1 MNSKLILPL
10 AFILSVLAVNTSFS
24 QTQQKQKPLQHVVY
38 NDNVNEPLTEHEL
51 NLIKEVYGDHA
62 EEDILSK
69 PQRLKDVKHILRNRV
84 EIIEVSQGKDLSSI
98 TNLSTIPLFNPYNQ
112 GLSRD
117 AFYNAS
123 TFNPLK
129 YQFNFYSREG
139 SKTYRFDNSQ
149 VLITIKSQNPQ

>member
-1 MNSKLILPL
+1 MNTKYLLPL
-10 AFILSVLAVNTSFS
+10 AFIFSMLTANTSFS
-24 QTQQKQKPLQHVVY
+24 QTKHKQKPLQHVVY
-38 NDNVNEPLTEHEL
+38 NDNVNAPLSTHEL
-51 NLIKEVYGDHA
+51 SLIKEVYGDHT

-69 PQRLKDVKHILRNRV
+69 PQRLKDIKHILRNRV
-84 EIIEVSQGKDLSSI
+84 EIVEVSQGKDLSSI

-112 GLSRD
+112 GLTRD
-117 AFYNAS
+117 AFYNAN

>member
-1 MNSKLILPL
+1 MNTKYLLPL
-10 AFILSVLAVNTSFS
+10 AFIFSVLTINTSFS
-24 QTQQKQKPLQHVVY
+24 QTNQKQKPLQHVVY
-38 NDNVNEPLTEHEL
+38 NDNVDAPLTAKEMKQ
-51 NLIKEVYGDHA
+51 IVEVYGEHA

-84 EIIEVSQGKDLSSI
+84 EIIELPGKDLSSF
-98 TNLSTIPLFNPYNQ
+98 TNLSTIPLFNHYNK

-117 AFYNAS
+117 ASYNAN

-149 VLITIKSQNPQ
+149 FLIIIKSQNPQ

>member
-1 MNSKLILPL
+1 MNSKYLLPL
-10 AFILSVLAVNTSFS
+10 AFIFSMLTVNVSFS
-24 QTQQKQKPLQHVVY
+24 QTNQKQKPLQHVVY
-38 NDNVNEPLTEHEL
+38 NDNVDAPLTAKEL
-51 NLIKEVYGDHA
+51 AQIVEVYGEHA

-84 EIIEVSQGKDLSSI
+84 EIIELPGKDLSSFI
-98 TNLSTIPLFNPYNQ
+98 NLSTVPLFNHYNK

-117 AFYNAS
+117 AMYNAS

-129 YQFNFYSREG
+129 YQFNFHSREG

-149 VLITIKSQNPQ
+149 YLVIIKSQNPQ

>member
-1 MNSKLILPL
+1 MNTKILLPL
-10 AFILSVLAVNTSFS
+10 AFIFSVLTVNISFS
-24 QTQQKQKPLQHVVY
+24 QNNKKQKPLQHVVY
-38 NDNVNEPLTEHEL
+38 NDNVNAPLTDKEMQQ
-51 NLIKEVYGDHA
+51 IIEVYGAHA

-84 EIIEVSQGKDLSSI
+84 VIVEHPGKDLSSF
-98 TNLSTIPLFNPYNQ
+98 TNLSTVPLFNYYNK

-117 AFYNAS
+117 ASYNAS

-139 SKTYRFDNSQ
+139 SETYRFDNSQ
-149 VLITIKSQNPQ
+149 YLVIIKSQNPQ

>member
-1 MNSKLILPL
+1 MNSKSLLPL
-10 AFILSVLAVNTSFS
+10 AFILSVLTINISFS
-24 QTQQKQKPLQHVVY
+24 QSNQKQKPLQHVVY
-38 NDNVNEPLTEHEL
+38 NDNVDAPLTANEL
-51 NLIKEVYGDHA
+51 AQIVEVYGEHA

-84 EIIEVSQGKDLSSI
+84 EIIELPGKDLSSFE
-98 TNLSTIPLFNPYNQ
+98 NLSAVPLFNHYNK

-117 AFYNAS
+117 ASYNPS

-149 VLITIKSQNPQ
+149 FLVIIKSQNPQ

>member
-1 MNSKLILPL
+1 MKTIFLLPL
-10 AFILSVLAVNTSFS
+10 AFIFSMLTVNMSFS
-24 QTQQKQKPLQHVVY
+24 QTKQKQKPLKHVIY
-38 NDNVNEPLTEHEL
+38 NDNVDAPLTATEL
-51 NLIKEVYGDHA
+51 QQINEVYGAHA

-69 PQRLKDVKHILRNRV
+69 DQRLRDVKHILRNRV
-84 EIIEVSQGKDLSSI
+84 EIIEHPGKDLSSF
-98 TNLSTIPLFNPYNQ
+98 TNLSTVPLFNHYNA

-117 AFYNAS
+117 ASYNAS

-149 VLITIKSQNPQ
+149 YLIIIKSQNPQ

>member
-1 MNSKLILPL
+1 MNSKFLLPL
-10 AFILSVLAVNTSFS
+10 AFIFSMLTVNISFS
-24 QTQQKQKPLQHVVY
+24 QNNQKQKPLQHVVY
-38 NDNVNEPLTEHEL
+38 NDNVDAPLTAKEL
-51 NLIKEVYGDHA
+51 QQITEVYGEHA

-84 EIIEVSQGKDLSSI
+84 EIIEHPGKDLSSFE
-98 TNLSTIPLFNPYNQ
+98 NLSTVPLFNHYNK

-117 AFYNAS
+117 ASYNAS

-149 VLITIKSQNPQ
+149 FLVIIKSQNPQ